1 MNCFEGLLIGLG
13 AGTSCL
19 ATCGPLVL
27 SVIMRNSPSTG
38 KSYIYLA
45 KFMCGRLLAYTA
57 IGCILMGISS
67 IIKMPEAVGTYS
79 LLLLGL
85 LMLLNAFVKLPSYCL
100 KGVGF
105 KAKVR
110 KAMPKLLL
118 PTLGFV
124 SALNICPSMIAVT
137 GVTLNASSFIDGL
150 LTFILFFAGSSL
162 FMVPLPLVSLVN
174 NKQAIATIGKFASI
188 IVGTVLIVKWL
199 FIIL

>member
-1 MNCFEGLLIGLG
+1 M
-13 AGTSCL
+13 
-19 ATCGPLVL
+19 
-27 SVIMRNSPSTG
+27 
-38 KSYIYLA
+38 A
-45 KFMCGRLLAYTA
+45 KFLCGRLLAYIT
-57 IGCILMGISS
+57 IGSILMGISS
-67 IIKMPEAVGTYS
+67 VIKMPKEVGTYS

-85 LMLLNAFVKLPSYCL
+85 LMLLNAFVKMPSYCL

-124 SALNICPSMIAVT
+124 SALNVCPSMIAVT

-150 LTFILFFAGSSL
+150 LTFILFFVGSSM
-162 FMVPLPLVSLVN
+162 FMVPLPLVSLVS
-174 NKQAIATIGKFASI
+174 NKQAIATIGKFASL

-199 FIIL
+199 SLIF